1 MCLTSEIDSNFVS
14 FQRQLNLYGFRRTK
28 GTGKGAYHHSNFLA
42 GERKLASEIRSVSN
56 VAKAHANTE
65 EIPEPRIASPLG
77 SSQSS
82 PDGSVSFGSV
92 STELTGPTCQLQTTP
107 QCNAFFD
114 KQLKSPICNRSEIFG
129 QQSDK
134 PSKKKSMS
142 KQSPQVQR
150 ADLLSLDLEPKHDYG
165 TRRKKQFEINVKRK
179 KQDIDSEEQGDQE
192 LQSFDV
198 CPRPSSSSGS
208 EDCDL
213 VIDMTTSPHQRRK
226 LTTQLILIN
235 MTPTMNRRSAVVTEL
250 HLET

>member
-1 MCLTSEIDSNFVS
+1 MSEIDSNFVS

-28 GTGKGAYHHSNFLA
+28 GTGKGAYHHINFLA
-42 GERKLASEIRSVSN
+42 GERKLASEIRRVSN
-56 VAKAHANTE
+56 VAKIHANTE
-65 EIPEPRIASPLG
+65 EISEPRITPLG
-77 SSQSS
+77 SSEAKKSS
-82 PDGSVSFGSV
+82 LDGSVSSGSIPR
-92 STELTGPTCQLQTTP
+92 SQLQSTP

-150 ADLLSLDLEPKHDYG
+150 ADLLSSDLEPKHDYG

-192 LQSFDV
+192 LQSFDDAHRSS
-198 CPRPSSSSGS
+198 CPRQSSSS

-213 VIDMTTSPHQRRK
+213 VIDMTTSH
-226 LTTQLILIN
+226 IN
-235 MTPTMNRRSAVVTEL
+235 EEN
-250 HLET
+250 